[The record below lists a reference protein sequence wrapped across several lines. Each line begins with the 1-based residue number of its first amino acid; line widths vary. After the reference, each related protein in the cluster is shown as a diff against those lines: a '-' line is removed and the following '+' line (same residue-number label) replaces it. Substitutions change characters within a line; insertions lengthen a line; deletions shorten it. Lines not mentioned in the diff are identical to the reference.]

1 MCVNVCVFVIINT
14 HTQIHTHF
22 LYFAERQENT
32 SKGIVNTGK
41 GDSE

>member
-1 MCVNVCVFVIINT
+1 MCVNVCVFVISNT
-14 HTQIHTHF
+14 HTQIHTDF
-22 LYFAERQENT
+22 LYFAENT

>member
-1 MCVNVCVFVIINT
+1 MCVNVCVFVTINT

>member
-1 MCVNVCVFVIINT
+1 MCVNVCVFVISNT
-14 HTQIHTHF
+14 IHTHF

-32 SKGIVNTGK
+32 SKGIVNAGK